1 MKNAIKPYM
10 DLPKLSWRG
19 NCSYIWLNDYIH
31 KLKIFSVKK
40 SNFEWNNIQWILR
53 PNSEKGKF
61 NLKKTSCLMYSNNRF
76 FVRKIKQT
84 FYKHFSYVI
93 KLILKY
99 FYGLT
104 LLLFLPSPRNAW
116 RMTMKGLNGF
126 LIDTKIKILRQNEL
140 SDF

>member
-1 MKNAIKPYM
+1 
-10 DLPKLSWRG
+10 
-19 NCSYIWLNDYIH
+19 
-31 KLKIFSVKK
+31 
-40 SNFEWNNIQWILR
+40 
-53 PNSEKGKF
+53 
-61 NLKKTSCLMYSNNRF
+61 MYSNNRF

-126 LIDTKIKILRQNEL
+126 SYWYQNQNSPSEWVVRFLDSHFICKMTIWARYCFYNITKIGVFCFICMLFKSPDMIIVRWESVKVKSFLN
-140 SDF
+140 DPKVI